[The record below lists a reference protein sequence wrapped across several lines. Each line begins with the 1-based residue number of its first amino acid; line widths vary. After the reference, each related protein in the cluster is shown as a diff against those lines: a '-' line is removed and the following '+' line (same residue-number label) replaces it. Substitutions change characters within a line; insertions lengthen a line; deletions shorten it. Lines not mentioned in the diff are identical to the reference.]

1 MNIRVIGASE
11 HNLKQVDARF
21 EDGLTVV
28 TGVSGSGKT
37 SLVFDTLYHEA
48 HRRFLDVFL
57 YGRSGQRLVPARVE
71 SITGLGPT
79 IAVGQNLLN
88 RNPASTLASASGLHP
103 FFRLLFTHYGVRHCL
118 KCGKPLSVLTQDE
131 IIQRLADISKQE
143 SFDLYAPLMH
153 DVQGSHKTLLSIL
166 AETFGKEQLIIDGKG
181 WHSKPLNP
189 PSRHSIE
196 IKMGTIEEGVPLK
209 TLRKWV
215 EASMALGAGA
225 VRVSGR
231 IGHETLTTILR
242 CSDCGTGLEDLN
254 PTHFNR
260 SCPYCRA
267 SGCHRCDGTGMHP
280 QAASVRWE
288 QMRFPELLTLTIT
301 EARDLFSSVHLPSTS
316 ARLCAEI
323 ERRLDALDAVGL
335 GYLALDRSA
344 PTLSRGEAQR
354 VRLAISLTSRLEDM
368 MHVLDEPT
376 IGQHPAD
383 VARFLPAFRNLP
395 GPVIYVE
402 HDRVAAASADHVM
415 DLGPGAGK
423 TGGELIFSGSPRAL
437 WRANTPTGRYFS
449 LRDQVVTPE
458 LRPVP
463 GQFLTIRQASE
474 HNLQEIDI
482 KVPVNRLT
490 VITGVSGSGKSSLVE
505 HVLVP
510 TLNRKRPIGCKGIDG
525 PAVQPIMVD
534 QSPIGRNP
542 RSNPATYT
550 KLSDIIRDLFAE
562 KTGLSKS
569 LFSFNRPEGA
579 CETCKGI
586 GATEV
591 KMRYLPSIWI
601 PCEACGGQRF
611 NEKALDS
618 MVTMGKRALSI
629 ADLYALSIQ
638 EVSDLL
644 LNMTFASSSAK
655 EKSRSILSAF
665 NDVGLGYLQLGQPSP
680 TLSGGEAQRVKL
692 TKYLGRNTLSRQLL
706 ILDEPSTGLHPQDL
720 NGLLMILDRLVRNG
734 ATIVIVEHNTVFM
747 RAADWIIDLGPGAGP
762 NGGRLLYQG
771 PPAGLLDVKTSPTGK
786 ALKRES
792 AVLPKKQ
799 VKKEKDTR
807 PTIRIRN
814 ARANNLKGVDVNIPK
829 RTLTVVTGVSGSGK
843 SSLVKNVLETE
854 ARRRYLESLSM
865 FERQG
870 IREGAQAP
878 VDSISGLGVT
888 LTVAQHRA
896 HLWSQIPQFT
906 RRNSVGT
913 ITELR
918 FHVANILASIGER
931 KCINCGHKMKRKDQ
945 WFCPKCRKTAS
956 VSKPAHFS
964 GDHFASS
971 CPICSGIGTQQAPQ
985 PDKLIVNPEKP
996 LCNGAMHS
1004 PGYFPKNYLCK
1015 DQPVIPALGRQYGFD
1030 PFTTPWKDMSEE
1042 ARNAFLYGDG
1052 KTYTYTYVS
1061 KSTGKRKGKE
1071 QTRKWLWPGFYGTNF
1086 GISDWDVHGTYYESV
1101 PCAQCH
1107 GTGLQPEYLSV
1118 TLQGKNIHEF
1128 SEMPLTELETLINKI
1143 PTTGPGLLLVEASL
1157 NVAAR
1162 RLRFL
1167 RQVGIGYLHL
1177 NRPTGTLSA
1186 GEAQRIQLAS
1196 LLGSGLTSLTILI
1209 DEPSRGM
1216 HPSELEALRDALLE
1230 LRDGNNTVIVV
1241 EHDLLMIRA
1250 ADHVIDMGPGA
1261 GALGGEIVAEGN
1273 PETIIKS
1280 KSVTGKWLRNDDRGS
1295 SSRRMTFPRRASQ
1308 EWMTLKGARENNLR
1322 NVTAKFPL
1330 GTLIGV
1336 CGVSGSGKSTLL
1348 IDTIGRALVKRSHT
1362 SSLAQE
1368 PVDPGVHDAIENIP
1382 ENTVIVDQSRSNI
1395 RSPAIFLSLT
1405 KALLKVFANS
1415 DDAQALGLGEKE
1427 LGAGCTACGGR
1438 GWLRID
1444 MGFLPDEYVECE
1456 TCHATGYRPE
1466 AWEVHIRGVA
1476 LPEVNAMTLDEVYEH
1491 FKDEKGIK
1499 MPLEPVRQVGLGY
1512 LVWNQAAQA
1521 LSGGEVQ
1528 RLKIA
1533 KELRKKSKHSTLY
1546 ILDEPTVGL
1555 HMADV
1560 ARLIQVLNR
1569 LVDAGHTV
1577 IIAEHHPHV
1586 LAACDWLIELG
1597 PGGGPAG
1604 GKVIA
1609 HGRPEVVM
1617 EKDTATAPYVKAVL
1631 GEKP

>member
-1 MNIRVIGASE
+1 MDIRIKGASE
-11 HNLKQVDARF
+11 HNLKQVDAWF

-37 SLVFDTLYHEA
+37 SLVFDTLHHEA
-48 HRRFLDVFL
+48 HRRFLDIFL
-57 YGRSGQRLVPARVE
+57 YGRGGQRLAPARVE

-103 FFRLLFTHYGVRHCL
+103 FFRLLFTHYGTRYCL
-118 KCGKPLSVLTQDE
+118 KCGKPLSVLSRDE
-131 IIQRLADISKQE
+131 IIERLIDISKQE
-143 SFDLYAPLMH
+143 SLGLYAPLMH
-153 DVQGSHKTLLSIL
+153 DTRGSHKTLLSVL
-166 AETFGKEQLIIDGKG
+166 AETFGKEQLIVDGKV
-181 WHSKPLNP
+181 WRSKSLDPL
-189 PSRHSIE
+189 SRHSIE
-196 IKMGTIEEGVPLK
+196 IKMGTIEKGVSLK
-209 TLRKWV
+209 TVRKWV
-215 EASMALGAGA
+215 EASMVLGVGA
-225 VRVSGR
+225 VRIRGR
-231 IGHETLTTILR
+231 TGHETLTTILR
-242 CSDCGTGLEDLN
+242 CNGCGTSLKDLN

-260 SCPYCRA
+260 SCPYCMA
-267 SGCHRCDGTGMHP
+267 EGCHQCDGTGMHP
-280 QAASVRWE
+280 QAASVRWK
-288 QMRFPELLTLTIT
+288 QMRLPELLTLTIT
-301 EARDLFSSVHLPSTS
+301 EARNLFSSIHLLST
-316 ARLCAEI
+316 ADRLYSEI
-323 ERRLDALDAVGL
+323 HRRLEALDEVGL
-335 GYLALDRSA
+335 GYLSLDRSA

-368 MHVLDEPT
+368 LHVLDEPT

-383 VARFLPAFRNLP
+383 VARFLPAFRDLP

-402 HDRVAAASADHVM
+402 HDRMAAASADHVM
-415 DLGPGAGK
+415 DLGPGAGRS
-423 TGGELIFSGSPRAL
+423 GGELIFSGSPRAL

-449 LRDQVVTPE
+449 LRDQVLTPE
-458 LRPVP
+458 ARTVP
-463 GQFLTIRQASE
+463 DQFMTIRQASQ
-474 HNLQEIDI
+474 HNLQGIDVKI
-482 KVPVNRLT
+482 PVNRLT
-490 VITGVSGSGKSSLVE
+490 VVTGVSGSGKSTLVE

-510 TLNRKRPIGCKGIDG
+510 TLNRNEPIGCKEIEG
-525 PAVQPIMVD
+525 PAIQPIMVD
-534 QSPIGRNP
+534 QSPIGKNP

-562 KTGLSKS
+562 NTGLSKS

-579 CETCKGI
+579 CETCMGI

-611 NEKALDS
+611 NEKAL
-618 MVTMGKRALSI
+618 TATITIGKRVLSI

-638 EVSDLL
+638 EVTDLL
-644 LNMTFASSSAK
+644 LNMPFTSSSAE

-692 TKYLGRNTLSRQLL
+692 TKFLGRNTLSRQLL

-734 ATIVIVEHNTVFM
+734 ATIVIVEHNTDFM

-771 PPAGLLDVKTSPTGK
+771 SSAGLLDIKTSHTGK

-799 VKKEKDTR
+799 AKKERNSR
-807 PTIRIRN
+807 PNIRIRN
-814 ARANNLKGVDVNIPK
+814 ARANNLKGVDVDIPK

-870 IREGAQAP
+870 LREGAQAP

-888 LTVAQHRA
+888 LTIAQHRA

-913 ITELR
+913 ITELC

-931 KCINCGHKMKRKDQ
+931 KCTNCGHKMKRKDQ
-945 WFCPKCRKTAS
+945 WFCPKCRKTTSIAR
-956 VSKPAHFS
+956 PAHFS

-1015 DQPVIPALGRQYGFD
+1015 DQPIIPALGRQYGFD

-1052 KTYTYTYVS
+1052 KTYTYSYLS
-1061 KSTGKRKGKE
+1061 KSTGKSKGKE
-1071 QTRKWLWPGFYGTNF
+1071 QTRKWLWPGFYGPVF
-1086 GISDWDVHGTYYESV
+1086 GISDWDVHGTYFESV
-1101 PCAQCH
+1101 PCVQCH
-1107 GTGLQPEYLSV
+1107 GTGLQPEYLTV
-1118 TLQGKNIHEF
+1118 TLRGKNIHEL
-1128 SEMPLTELETLINKI
+1128 SEMPLIELETWINKI
-1143 PTTGPGLLLVEASL
+1143 PATGCGLPLVETSL

-1230 LRDGNNTVIVV
+1230 LRDGDNTVIVV
-1241 EHDLLMIRA
+1241 EHDLLMIQA

-1261 GALGGEIVAEGN
+1261 GALGGKIVAQGK
-1273 PETIIKS
+1273 PEAIIKA
-1280 KSVTGKWLRNDDRGS
+1280 KSVTGKWLAYDDPS
-1295 SSRRMTFPRRASQ
+1295 PSSRRMTYPRRTSQ
-1308 EWMTLKGARENNLR
+1308 DWMILKGARENNLR

-1348 IDTIGRALVKRSHT
+1348 IDTIGRALVKKSHM

-1368 PVDPGVHDAIENIP
+1368 PVDPGAHDAIENIP
-1382 ENTVIVDQSRSNI
+1382 ENTLIVDQSRGNI
-1395 RSPAIFLSLT
+1395 RSPAIFLGLT
-1405 KALLKVFANS
+1405 KPLLKVFTNS
-1415 DDAQALGLGEKE
+1415 DDAQALGLGEKK
-1427 LGAGCTACGGR
+1427 LGLGCTACGGR
-1438 GWLRID
+1438 GWHRID
-1444 MGFLPDEYVECE
+1444 MGFLPDEVVECE

-1466 AWEVHIRGVA
+1466 AWEVRIRGVA

-1491 FKDEKGIK
+1491 FNEEKGIA
-1499 MPLEPVRQVGLGY
+1499 MPLKPVRQVGLGY

-1533 KELRKKSKHSTLY
+1533 KELRKKSKDSTLY

-1560 ARLIQVLNR
+1560 AGLIQVLNR

-1609 HGRPEVVM
+1609 QGPPEVVIK
-1617 EKDTATAPYVKAVL
+1617 KDTATAPYLKEKL
-1631 GEKP
+1631 GR